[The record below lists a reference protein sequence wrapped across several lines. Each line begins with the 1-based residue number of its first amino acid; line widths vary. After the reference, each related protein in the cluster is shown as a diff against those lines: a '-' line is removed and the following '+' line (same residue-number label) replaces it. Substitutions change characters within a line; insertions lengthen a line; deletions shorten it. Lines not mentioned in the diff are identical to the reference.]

1 MQHDSARRPASATRE
16 RVLDL
21 VFLLGVL
28 FKGIDGAF
36 ELVAGVAL
44 LFLSP
49 VQLQDVARSLTAH
62 ELAQDPHD
70 LLANLLLAGAGSLD
84 PASATFLALYLLLH
98 GVVKLAIVAAL
109 LLGSRRIYPWA
120 IGALTLFL
128 VYQVYELV
136 VAPSVFVLVLT
147 LFDAVI
153 IALTWREWRH
163 GRTLRETMRT
173 TVDWVFR
180 RSAPRP

>member
-21 VFLLGVL
+21 AFLLGVL

-44 LFLSP
+44 LF
-49 VQLQDVARSLTAH
+49 
-62 ELAQDPHD
+62 
-70 LLANLLLAGAGSLD
+70 
-84 PASATFLALYLLLH
+84 
-98 GVVKLAIVAAL
+98 
-109 LLGSRRIYPWA
+109 LGSRRIYPWA